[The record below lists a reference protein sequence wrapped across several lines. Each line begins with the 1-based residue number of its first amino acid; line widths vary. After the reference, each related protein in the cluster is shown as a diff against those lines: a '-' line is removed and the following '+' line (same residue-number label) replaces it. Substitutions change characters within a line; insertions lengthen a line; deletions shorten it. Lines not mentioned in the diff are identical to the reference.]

1 MRIAVFCG
9 SADGRNGSRYK
20 EAAFHLGQ
28 VLAGRGIE
36 LVYGGARVGLMG
48 AVASGALSLG
58 GKVIGVLPRGL
69 ADRELAHPELT
80 ELRLVETMHQ
90 RKALMSDLADAF
102 IALPG
107 GVGTFEEIFEI
118 WCWAQLGL
126 HHKPFGLLNVDGYYD
141 KLVEF
146 VQQSR
151 DEGFVRPEYVEMLM
165 VDSDAER
172 LLSDFASYQP
182 PADKWG

>member
-28 VLAGRGIE
+28 VLAGRGVE

-69 ADRELAHPELT
+69 ADRELAFLHGSAFRPFSSTLD
-80 ELRLVETMHQ
+80 RLGC
-90 RKALMSDLADAF
+90 AD
-102 IALPG
+102 IG
-107 GVGTFEEIFEI
+107 
-118 WCWAQLGL
+118 
-126 HHKPFGLLNVDGYYD
+126 
-141 KLVEF
+141 
-146 VQQSR
+146 
-151 DEGFVRPEYVEMLM
+151 
-165 VDSDAER
+165 AER
-172 LLSDFASYQP
+172 GDAP
-182 PADKWG
+182 VACGVPRHAPGRTRMP